1 MSYLDVSVADLLDD
15 FGQDL
20 TLRRVGVSSY
30 DAATNTITPAA
41 VVTYAVRGVFIQF
54 RHENVDGTVVRMGDR
69 RLLVT
74 ADGATG
80 TPAVGDFVDGHKI
93 VNVRTF
99 APNGVVVAWDCQV
112 RA

>member
-1 MSYLDVSVADLLDD
+1 
-15 FGQDL
+15 
-20 TLRRVGVSSY
+20 
-30 DAATNTITPAA
+30 
-41 VVTYAVRGVFIQF
+41 
-54 RHENVDGTVVRMGDR
+54 VDGTIVRMGDR